1 MARAP
6 LVVKYQRQV
15 TVDEVVVEVGVEAPE
30 VNVGQDILVGFV
42 VEIDE
47 GAHVLANDVEEREAV
62 LIEREASC
70 RRTARGCALRGAL
83 CWCLEIEELPVLGH
97 MLVGRVDA
105 LERQPPAARKQSAF
119 QGEGRGRLAVDA
131 DGIEDVRPEQA
142 AERMVW
148 WELGRRHRERVGE
161 GQVGAEE
168 VLIRVRVR
176 VRARI
181 GLGLR
186 VRARLW
192 V

>member
-62 LIEREASC
+62 LIERHLLAELPEV
-70 RRTARGCALRGAL
+70 ALCLEL
-83 CWCLEIEELPVLGH
+83 CWCLELEELPVLGH

-105 LERQPPAARKQSAF
+105 LERQPPAAREQSAF